1 MQFNQ
6 CNLKTRNLSRRTVKW
21 TYCGC
26 FVKTLLDTVCNSI
39 WSKPLWQRQSR
50 RRWACVIHRVVDSW
64 LGMLPPVEAKYTQ
77 QAVRG
82 PVGDV
87 RVHATSAHA
96 AGPRFWRE
104 NQQRSCATE
113 LGAAYPWTGRTGSL
127 LYIVPSL
134 HCLPVSSGSARR
146 STIAAAPILYAWDP
160 QAVVAVHGT
169 SGKNPEH
176 WNVLG
181 ATKGCGFM
189 LVLGTPEDFDLC
201 LLLQNWPLA
210 LHFYFWVRAQRKRP
224 KNAICQVWAFT
235 HPKVV
240 NA

>member
-1 MQFNQ
+1 M
-6 CNLKTRNLSRRTVKW
+6 
-21 TYCGC
+21 
-26 FVKTLLDTVCNSI
+26 KTLLDTVCNSI

-169 SGKNPEH
+169 SGEKSSTLECSRCNQRLWFYASPGNPRTL
-176 WNVLG
+176 WLVSITSKLTFSIAFLFLG
-181 ATKGCGFM
+181 PCSKKAAQKCNLSSLGFYSSKS
-189 LVLGTPEDFDLC
+189 GKC
-201 LLLQNWPLA
+201 INSA
-210 LHFYFWVRAQRKRP
+210 
-224 KNAICQVWAFT
+224 C
-235 HPKVV
+235 V
-240 NA
+240 NGILF